1 MSAAPGHAHGR
12 DLIASRVHPPYAL
25 RMAEGEHLFD
35 ESFLPQG
42 AEQSAVASARPARQ
56 RADAPSPHG
65 SDSSAEGV
73 SIRVQPTYLPS
84 HSDPSRGRY
93 IFAYHVTISNEGT
106 ERAKLRSRAWTIVDA
121 DGTSHDVRGEGVVG
135 RQPELAAQE
144 RFEYSSFCP
153 LPTPWGT
160 MEGAYTFERAD
171 GSRFEVPVRR
181 FYLVGP
187 RDSE

>member
-1 MSAAPGHAHGR
+1 
-12 DLIASRVHPPYAL
+12 
-25 RMAEGEHLFD
+25 MADGEHLFD

-42 AEQSAVASARPARQ
+42 GDRATVASAKPARTRSETQ
-56 RADAPSPHG
+56 SPHG
-65 SDSSAEGV
+65 SASSAEGI
-73 SIRVQPTYLPS
+73 SISVQPTYLPS
-84 HSDPSRGRY
+84 HSDPSRSRY
-93 IFAYHVTISNEGT
+93 IFAYHVTITNSGT

-121 DGTSHDVRGEGVVG
+121 DGTSHNVRGEGVVG

-187 RDSE
+187 RERE

>member
-1 MSAAPGHAHGR
+1 
-12 DLIASRVHPPYAL
+12 
-25 RMAEGEHLFD
+25 MADGEHLFD

-42 AEQSAVASARPARQ
+42 TRPSAVASAKPLRERIE
-56 RADAPSPHG
+56 APSPHG
-65 SDSSAEGV
+65 SDSSAEGI

-93 IFAYHVTISNEGT
+93 IFAYHVTITNDGT
-106 ERAKLRSRAWTIVDA
+106 DRAKLRSRAWTIVDA

-135 RQPELAAQE
+135 RQPDLAAQE

>member
-1 MSAAPGHAHGR
+1 
-12 DLIASRVHPPYAL
+12 
-25 RMAEGEHLFD
+25 MADGEHLFD
-35 ESFLPQG
+35 ESFLPQEREG
-42 AEQSAVASARPARQ
+42 SAVASAKPARA
-56 RADAPSPHG
+56 RSSAPSEHG
-65 SDSSAEGV
+65 SDSSAEGI
-73 SIRVQPTYLPS
+73 SICVQPTYLPS

-93 IFAYHVTISNEGT
+93 IFAYHVTIANDGP
-106 ERAKLRSRAWTIVDA
+106 ERVKLRSRAWKIVDA
-121 DGTSHDVRGEGVVG
+121 DGTGHDVRGEGVVG
-135 RQPELAAQE
+135 RQPDVAPQE

-187 RDSE
+187 RERE